1 MFVYVTGYLPSSS
14 FDDASSFEMPARNPQ
29 ALQPNGDLYGR
40 YNHQTQGL
48 SSYGNDV
55 ANPMPE
61 QPNLAPPEH
70 HHYPSGNTHR
80 STIQVRRGSGYEG
93 TFCSD
98 RTFSPCSNR
107 TCSVLTEHFFKNLG
121 TLEHFEMFQ
130 GQGTF

>member
-55 ANPMPE
+55 GNPMPEHNPRSGPRTTMPE

-80 STIQVRRGSGYEG
+80 STIQVRHHSATG
-93 TFCSD
+93 
-98 RTFSPCSNR
+98 
-107 TCSVLTEHFFKNLG
+107 
-121 TLEHFEMFQ
+121 
-130 GQGTF
+130 

>member
-29 ALQPNGDLYGR
+29 ALQPNGDLSRLDITTRGEYSR

-48 SSYGNDV
+48 SSYANDV
-55 ANPMPE
+55 ANPLPE

-80 STIQVRRGSGYEG
+80 STIQVRQDCMRPALRIRVPQRVS
-93 TFCSD
+93 F
-98 RTFSPCSNR
+98 
-107 TCSVLTEHFFKNLG
+107 
-121 TLEHFEMFQ
+121 
-130 GQGTF
+130 